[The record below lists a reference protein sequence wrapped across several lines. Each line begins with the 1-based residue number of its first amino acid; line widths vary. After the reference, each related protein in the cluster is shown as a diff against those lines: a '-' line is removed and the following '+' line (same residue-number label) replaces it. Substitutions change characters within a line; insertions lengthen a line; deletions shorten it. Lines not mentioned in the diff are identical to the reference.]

1 MHRVEKADVTPAQA
15 CAARSTTAYALR
27 RAHLLQVS
35 YARRPHQAC
44 PAATDR
50 TGALDHSLTPPPPA
64 AAAPDQ
70 LLDPALDALFLR
82 PARTGVPSAWYGHVP
97 FAQWLVA
104 AVWPGVLVELG
115 THNGVSYGA
124 FCGAVAASG
133 TGTRCYAVDTWR
145 GDDHAGQYGDDIYQ
159 DLRAF
164 HDPLYGAFS
173 TLLRCT
179 FQEALPHFAD
189 GSIDLLHIDG
199 FHTYEA
205 VREDFLSWQPKL
217 SRRAVVL
224 FHDTNERRD
233 DFGVW
238 RLWAELRGQY
248 PGFEFLH
255 SHGLGVLAAG
265 PDVPPGVQA
274 LCDAGPDAAALLR
287 DRFGGL
293 GERWMAHFE
302 AGHALAAQ
310 RRAEASNAGL
320 LAEAEVLRPCR
331 SRAEAAEAVVA
342 ALQSQVDELR
352 QNLEAQRGASDAL
365 HLEAEAQRGRLDAL
379 HREHDGVLEEL
390 HGAWSHQARLEAEA
404 AIGIAQAAHLQ
415 DLLAQ
420 RAEDWE
426 RVHGVLAVQQADAAA
441 LRAELAQLR
450 ADRAGVEGSLSWTLT
465 RPVRLL
471 GRVPPLRRARRFAGL
486 VRRGKLGEHR
496 AMLARRHA
504 EIAALRETPLFD
516 AAWYGQQHP
525 GLAAAGHDPAAH
537 FAWVGATAGAQP
549 NPWFDTTW
557 YVARNPGV
565 AASGENPLLHWLREG
580 ITAGLDPNPFLDVD
594 WYMARHGLQPGQQD
608 PISHYVAHGI
618 PGRRDPNPGL
628 DAAVYAAETPDLGPH
643 DDPLLHWWRTGAG
656 TGRDPAPLFDSA
668 WYRQRHGLGAA
679 DPLAHWL
686 DTDRTGPTHPLHL
699 LTGGPKPRRLQ
710 SWDPT
715 PDLEL
720 DVSIIVPVYGHPAD
734 TVRCLYSVMACT
746 GDAVRYEVIIADDNP
761 ALRTAPLLGGGF
773 GEALVIEN
781 PENLGFLRSCNNAAQ
796 QARGRHLLFLN
807 GDTVVHPDWL
817 APMVRLADADP
828 GVGMVGAKL
837 LNTDGTL
844 QEAGGAILSNGW
856 GQPYGAGSD
865 PALPQYNHVREVDV
879 AVGACILV
887 PRRAW
892 DRVGGFDD
900 AYAPAFYEEFDL
912 AFALRAAG
920 FRVMYQPAAQVT
932 HHGSNS
938 YGAEARD
945 RQSAVNHARFCR
957 KWARL
962 LPGQPA
968 PDAIP
973 YVQRE
978 RPPQAGTVLVV
989 DDRVPE
995 WDRHAGGLTISQYLH
1010 LFRSLGWRVAFLPAA
1025 DPAPVQPYTAVL
1037 QQAGIEV
1044 LHAPETLEGWLRANG
1059 AALDL
1064 VWTAR
1069 PDVTGPNLATIRAHT
1084 DAPVIYYTHDL
1095 HYLRERRRY
1104 EVDGNPRTLQESR
1117 RLQRIEER
1125 IFAAVDQVMTPSAE
1139 EARIISQTVPA
1150 ANVHVIPPY
1159 IVPPAGTDAAAPAA
1173 VQDAII
1179 FVGGFGH
1186 PPNVDAAVWMVREI
1200 MPLVWAQAPDVHL
1213 LLVGSAPPTEVLALA
1228 GPRVEVTGFVPD
1240 IAPLY
1245 ARSRMSVSPLR
1256 YGAGVKGKIVASL
1269 QAGVPV
1275 VTTAIGNEG
1284 LDLVPGS
1291 EALVADTAAMLAAA
1305 ILDLW
1310 RDPAM
1315 QDRLARAGQAV
1326 LRDRYSDAAARRALQ
1341 SVLAAVA
1348 VARS

>member
-1 MHRVEKADVTPAQA
+1 M
-15 CAARSTTAYALR
+15 
-27 RAHLLQVS
+27 
-35 YARRPHQAC
+35 
-44 PAATDR
+44 
-50 TGALDHSLTPPPPA
+50 
-64 AAAPDQ
+64 
-70 LLDPALDALFLR
+70 DPALDALFLR

-104 AVWPGVLVELG
+104 AVRPGVLVELG

-133 TGTRCYAVDTWR
+133 LDTRCYAVDTWQ
-145 GDDHAGQYGDDIYQ
+145 GDDHAGLYGAAIYD

-173 TLLRCT
+173 TLQRCT

-199 FHTYEA
+199 LHTYEA
-205 VREDFLSWQPKL
+205 VRDDFLSWRPKL
-217 SRRAVVL
+217 SRRGVVL

-238 RLWAELRGQY
+238 RLWAELREQY
-248 PGFEFLH
+248 PAFEFLH
-255 SHGLGVLAAG
+255 EHGLGVLATG
-265 PDVPPGVQA
+265 PDMPPGLQA
-274 LCDAGPDAAALLR
+274 LCSAGPDATALLR
-287 DRFGGL
+287 DRFASL
-293 GERWMAHFE
+293 GERWMAQFE
-302 AGHALAAQ
+302 AVHALAAQ

-331 SRAEAAEAVVA
+331 PRAEAAEAAAA
-342 ALQSQVDELR
+342 ALQSQVDALHG
-352 QNLEAQRGASDAL
+352 NLEAQHAASEDLRIVA
-365 HLEAEAQRGRLDAL
+365 AAQRGRLDAL
-379 HREHDGVLEEL
+379 QREHDGVLEEL
-390 HGAWSHQARLEAEA
+390 HGAWSYQARLEA
-404 AIGIAQAAHLQ
+404 QAATSTTQATHLQ

-420 RAEDWE
+420 RAKDWE
-426 RVHGVLAVQQADAAA
+426 RVHGVLAVQQAEAAA

-450 ADRAGVEGSLSWTLT
+450 ADRAGLEASLSWTLT

-471 GRVPPLRRARRFAGL
+471 GRLPPLRRARRLAGL
-486 VRRGKLGEHR
+486 VRHGKFGEHR
-496 AMLARRHA
+496 AALARRRA
-504 EIAALRETPLFD
+504 EIAALRGTPLFD
-516 AAWYGQQHP
+516 ASWYAQQHP
-525 GLAAAGHDPAAH
+525 DLAAAGHDPAAH
-537 FAWVGATAGAQP
+537 FVWVGAATGAQP
-549 NPWFDTTW
+549 NPWFDTAW
-557 YVARNPGV
+557 YLARNPSV
-565 AASGENPLLHWLREG
+565 AASGENPLLHWLRHG
-580 ITAGLDPNPFLDVD
+580 IAAGLDPNPFLDVD
-594 WYMARHGLQPGQQD
+594 WYMARHGLPPGGLD
-608 PISHYVAHGI
+608 PISHYVTHGI
-618 PGRRDPNPGL
+618 PARHAPNPGL
-628 DAAVYAAETPDLGPH
+628 DAAVYAAETPDLAGPQH
-643 DDPLLHWWRTGAG
+643 RNDPLLHWWRTGAG

-699 LTGGPKPRRLQ
+699 PAGGPLPRRLPP
-710 SWDPT
+710 SDPA
-715 PDLEL
+715 PGLAP
-720 DVSIIVPVYGHPAD
+720 DVSIIIPVYGHPAD
-734 TVRCLYSVMACT
+734 TIRCLYSIMACT

-773 GEALVIEN
+773 PEAIILEN
-781 PENLGFLRSCNNAAQ
+781 PENLGFLRSCNTAAG

-828 GVGMVGAKL
+828 AVGMVGAKL

-856 GQPYGAGSD
+856 GQPYGAGDD

-912 AFALRAAG
+912 AFSLRAAG

-945 RQSAVNHARFCR
+945 RQSAINHARFCR

-962 LPGQPA
+962 LPGQPS
-968 PDAIP
+968 PDANP

-978 RPPQAGTVLVV
+978 RPPGAGTVLVV

-995 WDRHAGGLTISQYLH
+995 WDRHAGGQTIAQYLH
-1010 LFRSLGWRVAFLPAA
+1010 LFRALGWRVAFLPAA
-1025 DPAPVQPYTAVL
+1025 DHAPLQPYTGVL

-1059 AALDL
+1059 AVLDL

-1084 DAPVIYYTHDL
+1084 GAPVIYYTHDL

-1139 EARIISQTVPA
+1139 EARVIAQTVPA
-1150 ANVHVIPPY
+1150 AKVHVIPPY
-1159 IVPPAGTDAAAPAA
+1159 IVPAADAPAPA
-1173 VQDAII
+1173 VVQDAVI

-1186 PPNVDAAVWMVREI
+1186 APNVDAAVWLVREI
-1200 MPLVWAQAPDVHL
+1200 MPLVWAGAPAVQL
-1213 LLVGSAPPTEVLALA
+1213 LLVGSAPPAEVLALA
-1228 GPRVEVTGFVPD
+1228 GPCVQVTGFVPD

-1275 VTTAIGNEG
+1275 VTTPIGNEG
-1284 LDLVPGS
+1284 LDLVPGA
-1291 EALVADTAAMLAAA
+1291 EALVADTAPAVAAA

-1310 RDPAM
+1310 QDPAM
-1315 QDRLARAGQAV
+1315 QARLARAGQAV
-1326 LRDRYSDAAARRALQ
+1326 LRDRYSDAAARTALQ
-1341 SVLAAVA
+1341 AVLDAAVTRA
-1348 VARS
+1348 

>member
-1 MHRVEKADVTPAQA
+1 M
-15 CAARSTTAYALR
+15 
-27 RAHLLQVS
+27 
-35 YARRPHQAC
+35 
-44 PAATDR
+44 
-50 TGALDHSLTPPPPA
+50 DHSLTSPPA
-64 AAAPDQ
+64 AAPGR
-70 LLDPALDALFLR
+70 LMDPALDALFLR

-104 AVWPGVLVELG
+104 AVRPGVLVELG

-133 TGTRCYAVDTWR
+133 TDTRCYAVDTWR
-145 GDDHAGQYGDDIYQ
+145 GDDHAGQYGDEIYL
-159 DLRAF
+159 DLCAF

-199 FHTYEA
+199 LHTYEA

-238 RLWAELRGQY
+238 RLWEELREQY
-248 PGFEFLH
+248 PAFEFLH
-255 SHGLGVLAAG
+255 GHGLGVLAIG
-265 PDVPPGVQA
+265 PDMPPGVQA
-274 LCDAGPDAAALLR
+274 MCAAGPDATALLR
-287 DRFGGL
+287 DRFSAL

-302 AGHALAAQ
+302 AAHAQAAQ
-310 RRAEASNAGL
+310 RVAEAANAGL
-320 LAEAEVLRPCR
+320 RGEVEALQTFPPRAATAEAE
-331 SRAEAAEAVVA
+331 AA
-342 ALQSQVDELR
+342 ALLGRLATLHTGLD
-352 QNLEAQRGASDAL
+352 AQRADADTLRHELGARRTELAAMHQDLETKHAASDAL
-365 HLEAEAQRGRLDAL
+365 RHDLDVL
-379 HREHDGVLEEL
+379 QREHDGVLEEL
-390 HGAWSHQARLEAEA
+390 HGAWSYQARLEAQA
-404 AIGIAQAAHLQ
+404 ATSTAQAAHLQ

-420 RAEDWE
+420 RAKDWE

-450 ADRAGVEGSLSWTLT
+450 ADRAGVEQSLSWTLT

-471 GRVPPLRRARRFAGL
+471 GRVPPLRRARNLAGL

-496 AMLARRHA
+496 AMLARRRA

-516 AAWYGQQHP
+516 AAWYEQQHP
-525 GLAAAGHDPAAH
+525 ELAAAGHDPAAH
-537 FAWVGATAGAQP
+537 FAWTGAATGAQP

-557 YVARNPGV
+557 YLARNPAV
-565 AASGENPLLHWLREG
+565 AAADENPLLHWLHEG
-580 ITAGLDPNPFLDVD
+580 IAAGLDPNPFLDVD

-618 PGRRDPNPGL
+618 PGRHDPNPGL
-628 DAAVYAAETPDLGPH
+628 DAAVYAAEMPDLGPH
-643 DDPLLHWWRTGAG
+643 DDPLLHWWQTGAG
-656 TGRDPAPLFDSA
+656 TGRNPAPLFDSA

-699 LTGGPKPRRLQ
+699 PAGGPQPRRLQ
-710 SWDPT
+710 SCDPA
-715 PDLEL
+715 PDLDLSDLPGLDLPSLDLPSLEL

-734 TVRCLYSVMACT
+734 TVRCLYSIMACT
-746 GDAVRYEVIIADDNP
+746 GNTVRYEVIIADDNP
-761 ALRTAPLLGGGF
+761 ALRTAPLLGDGF
-773 GEALVIEN
+773 REALILEN
-781 PENLGFLRSCNNAAQ
+781 PQNLGFLRSCNNAAQ
-796 QARGRHLLFLN
+796 QARGRHLVFLN
-807 GDTVVHPDWL
+807 NDTVVHPDWL

-828 GVGMVGAKL
+828 AVGMVGAKL

-856 GQPYGAGSD
+856 GQPYGAGDD

-920 FRVMYQPAAQVT
+920 FRVMYQPAARVT

-945 RQSAVNHARFCR
+945 RQSAINHARFCR

-1025 DPAPVQPYTAVL
+1025 DAAPLQPYTAVL

-1044 LHAPETLEGWLRANG
+1044 LHAPETLEGWLHANG
-1059 AALDL
+1059 TALDL

-1084 DAPVIYYTHDL
+1084 SAPVIYYTHDL

-1139 EARIISQTVPA
+1139 EARIIAQTVPA
-1150 ANVHVIPPY
+1150 AKVHVIPPY
-1159 IVPPAGTDAAAPAA
+1159 IVPPAGADAAAPAA
-1173 VQDAII
+1173 VQDAVI
-1179 FVGGFGH
+1179 FVGGFSH
-1186 PPNVDAAVWMVREI
+1186 PPNVDAAAWLVREI

-1213 LLVGSAPPTEVLALA
+1213 LLVGSAPPSEVQALA
-1228 GPRVEVTGFVPD
+1228 GPCVQVTGFVPD

-1284 LDLVPGS
+1284 LDLVPGT
-1291 EALVADTAAMLAAA
+1291 EALVADTAPMLAAA

-1326 LRDRYSDAAARRALQ
+1326 LRGRYSDAAARQALQ
-1341 SVLAAVA
+1341 SVLAAA
-1348 VARS
+1348 AAARP